1 MDKNNYIIE
10 RLMVE
15 NAQLRVK
22 LIEMEFELTQ
32 VRDLLTQTQTQKL
45 DKNEEN

>member
-22 LIEMEFELTQ
+22 LIEMEFDLTQ
-32 VRDLLTQTQTQKL
+32 VRDLLTQTQKL
-45 DKNEEN
+45 NQNEEN

>member
-15 NAQLRVK
+15 NAQLRIKV
-22 LIEMEFELTQ
+22 IEMEFDLTQ
-32 VRDLLTQTQTQKL
+32 VRDLLTQTQKPNQ
-45 DKNEEN
+45 NEEN

>member
-15 NAQLRVK
+15 NAQLRIK
-22 LIEMEFELTQ
+22 LIEMDFELTQ
-32 VRDLLTQTQTQKL
+32 VRDLLTQTQKL
-45 DKNEEN
+45 NQNEEN

>member
-15 NAQLRVK
+15 NAQLRIKV
-22 LIEMEFELTQ
+22 IEMEFDLTQ
-32 VRDLLTQTQTQKL
+32 VRDLLTQTQKL
-45 DKNEEN
+45 NQNEEN